1 MVVVELIRFERQEDD
16 DTSWLLVFGAIMGDL
31 PIIVARKLMEFP
43 QSAKISI
50 ACALREAL
58 YFIML

>member
-1 MVVVELIRFERQEDD
+1 MVVVELIRFERREDD

-43 QSAKISI
+43 QSAKEVSP
-50 ACALREAL
+50 AL
-58 YFIML
+58 YERLFTL